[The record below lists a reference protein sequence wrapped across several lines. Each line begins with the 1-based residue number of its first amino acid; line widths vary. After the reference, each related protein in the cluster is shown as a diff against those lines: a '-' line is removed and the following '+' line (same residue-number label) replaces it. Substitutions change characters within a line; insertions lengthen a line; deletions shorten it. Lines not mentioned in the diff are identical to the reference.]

1 MALRGVRG
9 RDCRVCAWVHVGLAW
24 CLAPPWG
31 PFWESVGCRM
41 SLMSKVLGGGAV
53 GSPPGLGLP
62 KAPEVEPLKLVEAFL
77 TPAAAF
83 SVLAY
88 VAFSLSVG
96 SVGVSNYIYFP
107 KLELCFI

>member
-1 MALRGVRG
+1 
-9 RDCRVCAWVHVGLAW
+9 
-24 CLAPPWG
+24 
-31 PFWESVGCRM
+31 M
-41 SLMSKVLGGGAV
+41 SLISKVIGGGAV
-53 GSPPGLGLP
+53 GSPPGLSLP
-62 KAPEVEPLKLVEAFL
+62 QAPKVEPLKLAEAFL
-77 TPAAAF
+77 APAAAF